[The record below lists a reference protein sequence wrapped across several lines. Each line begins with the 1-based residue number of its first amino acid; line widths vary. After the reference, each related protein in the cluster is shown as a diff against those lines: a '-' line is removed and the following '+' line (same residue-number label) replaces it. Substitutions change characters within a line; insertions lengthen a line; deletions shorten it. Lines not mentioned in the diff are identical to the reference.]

1 LLGVDILIDNQATL
15 YVYMSCKYFT
25 INSQTV

>member
-15 YVYMSCKYFT
+15 YVYISCKYFT
-25 INSQTV
+25 ISQTV